1 MRKVK
6 ENKETG
12 ILLRRRPGKASEE
25 LSHGGSLGGGAGRS
39 RQREQL
45 AINAGNRL
53 MYCFLCVY

>member
-25 LSHGGSLGGGAGRS
+25 LPCHLVKQGAEPRWQLGGRCGA
-39 RQREQL
+39 
-45 AINAGNRL
+45 
-53 MYCFLCVY
+53 F